1 METFGHVQVELR
13 IKAMQPVLIP
23 GPIGARCVT
32 VDHLQLDQG
41 SVVVWPRRFE
51 HQQLIPDPNT
61 TVYTACRNCGDIG
74 SGTRKRQASS
84 LTAGPGYDRMNLER
98 NNYGQ

>member
-1 METFGHVQVELR
+1 MWSRDKSLMAPPPE
-13 IKAMQPVLIP
+13 LIP

-74 SGTRKRQASS
+74 PGISEPEFASVYSG
-84 LTAGPGYDRMNLER
+84 LIPGLLVI
-98 NNYGQ
+98 